1 MRKGLRGAAFVMVLV
16 LALCCTVSA
25 PGEGQKYQIEEN
37 TGDNQKNYPYKVVTE
52 SAVLYLGKADIE
64 LLGEEAFYDGMYK
77 LLENMD
83 RDFADA
89 QEALKGFLKGE
100 VAPIPIYTDFIGRA
114 EEAQLYSGYY
124 YGPERGIRLF
134 HDWEQAASV
143 LLHEYTHYLTYGCAT
158 VEVTAGAWGECIAEY
173 ISRIACRNY
182 TARAWHYGLMEEE
195 KTVFAAN
202 GWVDEEGYPDYRV
215 YYHGVAWMFGQPLAI
230 GTHYMAVCDNTM
242 TMTKEQQEHPMINSI
257 SEPEG
262 GCFMDFLVGRFGK
275 DLVFTHL
282 NVDGKGILETYGK
295 SFTEL
300 FAEWKQENAKLCEEW
315 GITSLVNGQ

>member
-114 EEAQLYSGYY
+114 EEAQLW
-124 YGPERGIRLF
+124 I
-134 HDWEQAASV
+134 
-143 LLHEYTHYLTYGCAT
+143 LLWPGKRHQT
-158 VEVTAGAWGECIAEY
+158 V
-173 ISRIACRNY
+173 S
-182 TARAWHYGLMEEE
+182 
-195 KTVFAAN
+195 
-202 GWVDEEGYPDYRV
+202 
-215 YYHGVAWMFGQPLAI
+215 
-230 GTHYMAVCDNTM
+230 
-242 TMTKEQQEHPMINSI
+242 
-257 SEPEG
+257 
-262 GCFMDFLVGRFGK
+262 
-275 DLVFTHL
+275 
-282 NVDGKGILETYGK
+282 
-295 SFTEL
+295 
-300 FAEWKQENAKLCEEW
+300 
-315 GITSLVNGQ
+315 